1 MKQSKYIR
9 MISLVLTAALLFQ
22 IVPLN
27 AFALETDLITDSGD
41 VFTELIS
48 AEDTTVLGEIA
59 EYRDESE
66 KHFRMSDGSFIA
78 VNYGMPVHYTE
89 DGEEWIDIDNTL
101 ILHNSSGDAVTYGF
115 SNDGPSGYLAEN
127 GDDIR
132 MFADTLATGFILPLI
147 IVSKL

>member
-1 MKQSKYIR
+1 

-27 AFALETDLITDSGD
+27 AFAMESDLITDSED
-41 VFTELIS
+41 VSTELIS

-101 ILHNSSGDAVTYGF
+101 ILQNSSGDAVTYGF
-115 SNDGPSGYLAEN
+115 PNDGPSGYLTEN

-132 MFADTLATGFILPLI
+132 MFADTIIPSKCFFRFLRALI
-147 IVSKL
+147 